1 MTSPPQRSL
10 RPLALFNGSYLGPKP
25 TGIGVVARDL
35 VEALDPA
42 LVPLLEPTADPP
54 GEDAPR
60 LRPHS
65 IPIPANL
72 SPADGRKGHLR
83 RLLWTQNQL
92 PTLLKAQGAPLLVSP
107 LPEAPLLRGVR
118 SVVLAHDLLPLRYPQ
133 PSPLLAYHLAYVP
146 LVLHRATRVLCNS
159 EATAQEVHGRLGV
172 PLRRLITIRLGFD
185 PRELRPLGLERGAEV
200 LVLSRHDPHKN
211 LGRMLQ
217 AFALVRDPEATLH
230 LVGPHDPRLTP
241 RLQALARDLG
251 IDQRCRWS
259 PWVSD
264 QERLLLLNRCGVLVI
279 PSLWEGF
286 GLPAL
291 EAMACGAP
299 VVAARAGALPEVVGN
314 AALLVDP
321 RQPAAIADA
330 IGSCLREPAVA
341 RHAAVE
347 GPRRAAR
354 FSWAETG
361 TQLTQLLHDLV

>member
-1 MTSPPQRSL
+1 
-10 RPLALFNGSYLGPKP
+10 
-25 TGIGVVARDL
+25 
-35 VEALDPA
+35 
-42 LVPLLEPTADPP
+42 
-54 GEDAPR
+54 
-60 LRPHS
+60 
-65 IPIPANL
+65 
-72 SPADGRKGHLR
+72 
-83 RLLWTQNQL
+83 
-92 PTLLKAQGAPLLVSP
+92 
-107 LPEAPLLRGVR
+107 
-118 SVVLAHDLLPLRYPQ
+118 
-133 PSPLLAYHLAYVP
+133 
-146 LVLHRATRVLCNS
+146 
-159 EATAQEVHGRLGV
+159 
-172 PLRRLITIRLGFD
+172 
-185 PRELRPLGLERGAEV
+185 
-200 LVLSRHDPHKN
+200 
-211 LGRMLQ
+211 MLQ

>member
-1 MTSPPQRSL
+1 
-10 RPLALFNGSYLGPKP
+10 
-25 TGIGVVARDL
+25 
-35 VEALDPA
+35 
-42 LVPLLEPTADPP
+42 
-54 GEDAPR
+54 
-60 LRPHS
+60 
-65 IPIPANL
+65 
-72 SPADGRKGHLR
+72 LR

-92 PTLLKAQGAPLLVSP
+92 PTLLKAQGSPLLVSP

-159 EATAQEVHGRLGV
+159 EATAREVHGRLGV

-361 TQLTQLLHDLV
+361 TQLTQLLYDLV